1 MEIVTRM
8 AVAARGLTRFVGR
21 TAEMEVLGRAL
32 DEGGAGRDQKERSC
46 RPTPYFESSCAL
58 VTSNKSS
65 MSLRLLPGCYRKDGI
80 PNVFQPRFSMGFR
93 PLG

>member
-46 RPTPYFESSCAL
+46 RPTPYFESRG
-58 VTSNKSS
+58 TSLILNESGACGG
-65 MSLRLLPGCYRKDGI
+65 LLPPGYQSGQMRD
-80 PNVFQPRFSMGFR
+80 F
-93 PLG
+93 L